1 MYFLLEIEGTK
12 IVEIQVLQDVEGL
25 ELAENQ
31 KTIEISDD
39 VIANKVLNNYD
50 RVTVKPIAGGGI
62 SLDLGDA
69 EEEPRVRMI
78 QPSDWIRKVRPA
90 LMRAATTT
98 HLFNA

>member
-1 MYFLLEIEGTK
+1 MYFLLEIEGSK
-12 IVEIQVLQDVEGL
+12 ITEITVLQTVEGR
-25 ELAENQ
+25 ELAGNQ
-31 KTIEISDD
+31 KVIEITDD
-39 VIANKVLNNYD
+39 ATANKVLNNYD
-50 RVTVKPIAGGGI
+50 RVTVQPIAGGGI
-62 SLDLGDA
+62 KLELGDA